1 MPRMPTPADELTKD
15 APLLSAADS
24 PGTIKAFYP
33 YWDAQYR
40 PYLLDAVRLLPHT
53 QFDFKPAP
61 SMLTA
66 RQIILHIAE
75 AELWWVRSILDGE
88 PALPDDVAAHEDPAL
103 GWVTVYDATDHN
115 ALLFRLE
122 EAHRHTQRWFGLP
135 ASELAKTR
143 KRTRR
148 DGTERVETVHWIL
161 DHVQEHE
168 IHHRAQLNLYLR
180 LMGLTPPSI

>member
-1 MPRMPTPADELTKD
+1 MPTPADELTKD
-15 APLLSAADS
+15 AVLLSAAQYA
-24 PGTIKAFYP
+24 GTIKAFYP
-33 YWDAQYR
+33 FWDAQYR

-53 QFDFKPAP
+53 QFDYKPRP
-61 SMLTA
+61 ELLTA
-66 RQIILHIAE
+66 RQLILHIAE
-75 AELWWVRSILDGE
+75 AERWWLHHIIEGE
-88 PALPDDVAAHEDPAL
+88 PFEDDVVAHADPAQ
-103 GWVTVYDATDHN
+103 GWETLYDAPDHN

-135 ASELAKTR
+135 AADLAQT
-143 KRTRR
+143 RTRTR
-148 DGTERVETVHWIL
+148 DDGTQRTFTVHWIL

>member
-1 MPRMPTPADELTKD
+1 MPRMPTPAEELTLG
-15 APLLSAADS
+15 ARLLSAGS
-24 PGTIKAFYP
+24 YEGTIKAHYP
-33 YWDAQYR
+33 FWDAQYR

-53 QFDFKPAP
+53 QFEFKPRP
-61 SMLTA
+61 EMLTA

-88 PALPDDVAAHEDPAL
+88 PALPDDVAAHEDPAQ
-103 GWVTVYDATDHN
+103 GWVTVYDAPDHN

-135 ASELAKTR
+135 AAELSKTRTR
-143 KRTRR
+143 KRP

-168 IHHRAQLNLYLR
+168 IHHRGQLNLYLR
-180 LMGLTPPSI
+180 SMGLTPPSI